1 LAPLSTQPSPS
12 RRAVVRS
19 PAGSE
24 PASASV
30 RAKEPISSP
39 DARRGR
45 YVCRCSSLP
54 NFAIT
59 WPAMPLLVPNSERN
73 AGVV

>member
-1 LAPLSTQPSPS
+1 M
-12 RRAVVRS
+12 RS

-30 RAKEPISSP
+30 SAKEPMSVPSAIP
-39 DARRGR
+39 GR
-45 YVCRCSSLP
+45 YRCFCASLP
-54 NFAIT
+54 NLAMT

>member
-1 LAPLSTQPSPS
+1 M
-12 RRAVVRS
+12 VRS

-30 RAKEPISSP
+30 SAKEPISSP
-39 DARRGR
+39 DASRGR
-45 YVCRCSSLP
+45 YVFLYSSLP

-59 WPAMPLLVPNSERN
+59 WPAMPLLVPNSERK